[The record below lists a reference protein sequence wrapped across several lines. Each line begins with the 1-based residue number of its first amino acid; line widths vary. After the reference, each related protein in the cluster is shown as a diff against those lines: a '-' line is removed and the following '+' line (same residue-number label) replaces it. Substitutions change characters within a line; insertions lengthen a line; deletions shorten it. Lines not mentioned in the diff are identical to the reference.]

1 MLLLFSFYTGVR
13 TFSLIQTEKTS
24 DYSKVEDV
32 VVLKRSPFEFTI
44 QFNVK
49 NLKCFS
55 GALTR
60 GIKQN
65 WLLHSVTKLIMRGVL
80 VDGDSGE
87 RVPDIDT
94 FLRSRTNKF
103 TCVRDAPLFL
113 SGSQGLFEL
122 GDKPLSGSAMTR
134 QIHSLCSKAGLPS
147 LGSSKPSR
155 PALNFLIL
163 HHRHYTHDTA
173 NWSGFAAR
181 SVVDALRDIDD
192 AYGLTAPQGSSKAA
206 RIEKLKID
214 RSTKLTDQEEED
226 LEKDP
231 KLVEADKQFHAAVKR
246 LSRLTAH
253 GTLLQRQDSQFNL
266 R

>member
-1 MLLLFSFYTGVR
+1 
-13 TFSLIQTEKTS
+13 
-24 DYSKVEDV
+24 
-32 VVLKRSPFEFTI
+32 
-44 QFNVK
+44 
-49 NLKCFS
+49 
-55 GALTR
+55 
-60 GIKQN
+60 
-65 WLLHSVTKLIMRGVL
+65 MRGVL

-134 QIHSLCSKAGLPS
+134 QIHSLCSKGGLPS

-173 NWSGFAAR
+173 NVNWTALALEEDLSDEMKDRIRRSNTFFLQWSGFAAR
-181 SVVDALRDIDD
+181 SVVAALRDTDD
-192 AYGLTAPQGSSKAA
+192 ATDLTAPQGSPKAA

-214 RSTKLTDQEEED
+214 RSAKLTDQEKED
-226 LEKDP
+226 LE
-231 KLVEADKQFHAAVKR
+231 
-246 LSRLTAH
+246 
-253 GTLLQRQDSQFNL
+253 
-266 R
+266 

>member
-65 WLLHSVTKLIMRGVL
+65 WLLHSVTK
-80 VDGDSGE
+80 
-87 RVPDIDT
+87 
-94 FLRSRTNKF
+94 
-103 TCVRDAPLFL
+103 
-113 SGSQGLFEL
+113 
-122 GDKPLSGSAMTR
+122 
-134 QIHSLCSKAGLPS
+134 
-147 LGSSKPSR
+147 
-155 PALNFLIL
+155 
-163 HHRHYTHDTA
+163 
-173 NWSGFAAR
+173 WSGFAAR